1 MYLKRIETIG
11 FKSFARKTTVEFEK
25 GVNAIIGPNGSG
37 KSNISDAIKWVLGAQ
52 APKSLRTAKMSE
64 VIFAGSDGH
73 AALNMA
79 EVMLI
84 MDNTDRAFPID
95 FDEVAVGRRVFRSG
109 KSEYLINKEVVRLK
123 DVRNLIL
130 DTGLS
135 SDSLM
140 HISQDKVKFV
150 VEAKPEERRSI
161 IEEAAGVLKYKS
173 QKHEAMLKLDNTDAN
188 LDRLRDLLDELKK
201 QMKKLEKQAETAR
214 VYQEKKQMLEEIE
227 VAVLVHE
234 IDEANVEVSSLN
246 EQLEEVSVE
255 LAKLQNIQN
264 KSEAETQHLNEI
276 YDRKEEEINVLQ
288 SKRTSTAQQI
298 SSFEGQKQM
307 LLNRL
312 SNEQGLFSVEELT
325 QKLEEIKTKVDKQ
338 SAKIKKF
345 EADLRQEQ
353 VTADNLYRT
362 KNNLASKIQV
372 LNNTS
377 HGMYRGVTSVIDAA
391 NAKKLKGMH
400 GTVADVIKLDEKY
413 IVAIETALGAALQH
427 IICETDSDAKTAIKY
442 LKTNNLGRATF
453 LPINVMKSRKV
464 DSKVVSDLS
473 KSNVKF
479 HIASELLKY
488 DKKHQNVI
496 ENLLGGIL
504 IAPTIDDATKLAKA
518 SSYRYRV
525 VTFEGD
531 VINAGGSMSGGAVAK
546 NRVNLL
552 QLKQDLITA
561 EEELVKTEKDLEKSE
576 LKVNKLKIDL
586 NHETQV
592 FNEMNIDLAR
602 VETAEKALRH
612 DMDMLN
618 NTLTEERFNELKA
631 TDEKL
636 VKEIKELREKNYEIR
651 ERIAHHERELR
662 EANRLTMQFSEKL
675 KNIEISQNTYNIAL
689 EGHLERLNEYQI
701 MYETAKQKYSL
712 EIEVEA
718 ARVRVKS
725 LKHQIQN
732 IGAVNEL
739 AIEDYNKVKERVD
752 FITEQEE
759 DLVNA
764 KDALLGTITELDEI
778 MITRFE
784 NTFHKVNEEFNHTFR
799 MLFGGGM
806 AELKLTDKDDMLNTG
821 VDVYVQPP
829 GTKIT
834 NSKLLSGGQKTLTS
848 LSLLF
853 SILKIKTVPYCIL
866 DEVEAALDDANVYR
880 FADFMKRFSEKTQF
894 IVITHRKG
902 TMEKADLLYGVT
914 MSEAGITKLISVK
927 LEETGQYVDQ
937 S

>member
-52 APKSLRTAKMSE
+52 SPKSLRTAKMAE
-64 VIFAGSDGH
+64 VIFAGSEGH

-84 MDNTDRAFPID
+84 MDNTDRAFPLD
-95 FDEVAVGRRVFRSG
+95 YDEVAVGRRVFRSG
-109 KSEYLINKEVVRLK
+109 KSEYLINKDIVRLK
-123 DVRNLIL
+123 DVRNLVL

-173 QKHEAMLKLDNTDAN
+173 QKHEAMLKLDNTDLN

-214 VYQEKKQMLEEIE
+214 IYQEKKKMLENIE

-234 IDEANVEVSSLN
+234 IDEATVKVTSLN
-246 EQLEEVSVE
+246 EELEDVTVK
-255 LAKLQNIQN
+255 LAELQNIHN
-264 KSEAETQHLNEI
+264 KSEAEISHLNNI
-276 YDRKEEEINVLQ
+276 YDRKEEEINILQ
-288 SKRTSTAQQI
+288 SKRTYTAQQI
-298 SSFEGQKQM
+298 SAFEGQKQM
-307 LLNRL
+307 ILNRL
-312 SNEQGLFSVEELT
+312 SSEQGLFSIEELSE
-325 QKLEEIKTKVDKQ
+325 KLENIRNKVKAQ
-338 SAKIKKF
+338 AEKIKKF
-345 EADLRQEQ
+345 EENLKVEQ
-353 VTADNLYRT
+353 VRADNLYRT
-362 KNNLASKIQV
+362 KNNLSSKIQV

-377 HGMYRGVTSVIDAA
+377 HGMYRGVTSIIDAA
-391 NAKKLKGMH
+391 KDKKLSGMH
-400 GTVADVIKLDEKY
+400 GTVADVITLDEKY

-427 IICETDSDAKTAIKY
+427 IICETDNDAKNAIKY
-442 LKTNNLGRATF
+442 LKAHNLGRATF
-453 LPINVMKSRKV
+453 LPINVMRSRKI
-464 DSKVVSDLS
+464 DNKVVSDLS
-473 KSNVKF
+473 KANVNF

-504 IAPTIDDATKLAKA
+504 ITPTIDDATKLAKI
-518 SSYRYRV
+518 SSYRYRI

-552 QLKQDLITA
+552 QIKQDLQSA
-561 EEELVKTEKDLEKSE
+561 EEELTKAETDLEKSE
-576 LKVNKLKIDL
+576 LKVNKLKIEL
-586 NHETQV
+586 NHETQIY
-592 FNEMNIDLAR
+592 NEMNIDLAKA
-602 VETAEKALRH
+602 ETAEKALRQ
-612 DMDMLN
+612 DMDLLN
-618 NTLTEERFNELKA
+618 NTLTEDKFKELQEN
-631 TDEKL
+631 DNKL
-636 VKEIKELREKNYEIR
+636 VTEIKELREKNYEMR
-651 ERIAHHERELR
+651 EKIAHHERELR
-662 EANRLTMQFSEKL
+662 EANRLTLQHSETL
-675 KNIEISQNTYNIAL
+675 KNIEIAQNTYNIAL

-701 MYETAKQKYSL
+701 MYETAKEKYHL

-718 ARVRVKS
+718 ARIRVKS
-725 LKHQIQN
+725 LKHQIHN

-739 AIEDYNKVKERVD
+739 AIDDYEKVRERVE

-759 DLVNA
+759 DLVKA
-764 KDALLGTITELDEI
+764 KDSLLETITELDEV

-784 NTFHKVNEEFNHTFR
+784 NTFYKVNEEFNHTFR

-806 AELKLTDKDDMLNTG
+806 AELKLTDKNDLLNTG
-821 VDVYVQPP
+821 VDIYVQPP

-927 LEETGQYVDQ
+927 LEETDQYVDQ